1 VEELSYIANG
11 NAWLE
16 GATIHFSAMTT
27 FVAIY
32 IAALYA
38 FLRNAPLAV
47 RIIAYT
53 FFVGSF
59 LVFAR
64 LGIGFL
70 ENGYAAVALGREYAA
85 ANEVSDTYRALS
97 AQQWYDAI
105 PVGLLWYLLVSMTVV
120 ALGWVTFFFDWKQR
134 GEE

>member
-1 VEELSYIANG
+1 MDELRYISNG

-38 FLRNAPLAV
+38 FLRNAPLTV
-47 RIIAYT
+47 RVITYT

-70 ENGYAAVALGREYAA
+70 ENGYAAVALGAEYVAT
-85 ANEVSDTYRALS
+85 NEVSDTFRALV

-120 ALGWVTFFFDWKQR
+120 ALGWVTFFFSWKQR
-134 GEE
+134 GEK

>member
-1 VEELSYIANG
+1 MDELRYISNG

-47 RIIAYT
+47 RVIAYT

-59 LVFAR
+59 FVFAR

-70 ENGYAAVALGREYAA
+70 ENGYAAVAFGSEYAA
-85 ANEVSDTYRALS
+85 TNEVSDTFRALV
-97 AQQWYDAI
+97 APQWYDAI

-120 ALGWVTFFFDWKQR
+120 ALGWVTFFFSWKQR
-134 GEE
+134 GEM